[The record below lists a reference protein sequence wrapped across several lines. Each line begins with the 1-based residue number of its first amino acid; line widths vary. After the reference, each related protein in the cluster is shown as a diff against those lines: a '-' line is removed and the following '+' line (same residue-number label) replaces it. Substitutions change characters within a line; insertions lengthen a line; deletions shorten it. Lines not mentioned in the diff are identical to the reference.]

1 VTHPVVREQ
10 FLGLTPP
17 LPAAPNNDGP
27 DDSDDSDDSDDDVV
41 PGTEFALDDTVYLVI
56 DLTVDD
62 DQVVCEIVE
71 TGDDAL
77 NVGDQV
83 NLPMDQVKQALA
95 EYNC

>member
-10 FLGLTPP
+10 FLGLPPP

-27 DDSDDSDDSDDDVV
+27 DDSDDSDDEDVV
-41 PGTEFALDDTVYLVI
+41 PGTEFAQDDTVYLVI
-56 DLTVDD
+56 DLTVDN

-71 TGDDAL
+71 TGNDAL
-77 NVGDQV
+77 KVGDQV